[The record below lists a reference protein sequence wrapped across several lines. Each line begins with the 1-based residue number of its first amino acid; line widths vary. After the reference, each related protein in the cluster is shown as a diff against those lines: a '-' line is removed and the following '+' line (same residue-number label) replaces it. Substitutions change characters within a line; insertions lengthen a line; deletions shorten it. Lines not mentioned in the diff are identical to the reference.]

1 MEPESH
7 RLDREAMLAEHEG
20 VAERVSREVD
30 ETVAAA
36 AEKRRAY
43 LDGFVQGVR
52 VEVRAQLERRL
63 LLEGTA
69 AASSSG
75 PAADPELEPFPSSP
89 AAVREG

>member
-7 RLDREAMLAEHEG
+7 RLDREAMLAEHSA

-43 LDGFVQGVR
+43 LDGFVYRVR
-52 VEVRAQLERRL
+52 GELVQAQLERRRL
-63 LLEGTA
+63 SEGMQA
-69 AASSSG
+69 PSASG
-75 PAADPELEPFPSSP
+75 LAADRELDLLPH
-89 AAVREG
+89 A